1 MKNKKNF
8 DFKSVANVLLPL
20 VLALLVGTIII
31 LCLGENPIV
40 AYQALIE
47 GAFKGKLKL
56 GTTLASFTPLILTTT
71 AFIIAAKA
79 GAFNVGV
86 EGEVLLGGI
95 VAAYIGINWTN
106 ECWCGKCTVS
116 SSNSKTAT
124 DHETKLA

>member
-1 MKNKKNF
+1 MNNKKKI

-31 LCLGENPIV
+31 LCMGENPIV

-95 VAAYIGINWTN
+95 AAAYIGINWTFLPKPLLLIACLMMCR
-106 ECWCGKCTVS
+106 EYQ
-116 SSNSKTAT
+116 
-124 DHETKLA
+124 

>member
-1 MKNKKNF
+1 MNKKKF

-31 LCLGENPIV
+31 VCMGEDPIT
-40 AYQALIE
+40 AYSALLR

-56 GTTLASFTPLILTTT
+56 GTTLASFTPLLLTSV

-86 EGEVLLGGI
+86 EGEVFFRNRYL
-95 VAAYIGINWTN
+95 
-106 ECWCGKCTVS
+106 
-116 SSNSKTAT
+116 
-124 DHETKLA
+124 